1 MDNLIP
7 NYSNIKS
14 SSLYTGYL
22 ILDEM
27 KKREVTM
34 LSIYDISAILKKNNI
49 LSSRQLI
56 FGLTLLY
63 SLEVITFKEPYVCLI
78 E

>member
-34 LSIYDISAILKKNNI
+34 LSIYDISAILKK
-49 LSSRQLI
+49 
-56 FGLTLLY
+56 
-63 SLEVITFKEPYVCLI
+63 ITFWVAGN
-78 E
+78 